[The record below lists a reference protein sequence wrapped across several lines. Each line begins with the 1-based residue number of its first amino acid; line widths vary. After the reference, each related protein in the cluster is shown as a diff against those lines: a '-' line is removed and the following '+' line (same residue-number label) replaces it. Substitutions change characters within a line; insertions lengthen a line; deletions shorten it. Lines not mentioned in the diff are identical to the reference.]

1 MFAILSFI
9 AINTATACTN
19 YLITPG
25 ASTDGT
31 LISYAADSGAM
42 YGTLGFYPA
51 KDHAKNDIK
60 EIYDWDSGNYLGTI
74 PQPPHT
80 YKVVGNTNE
89 FQLTI
94 AETTFGGIQF
104 GPQKEAVMDYGAHI
118 WTTLQRAKNVSEA
131 ITVLDELMQ
140 TYGWASDGESFS
152 IGDPNEL
159 WIMEIVGKG
168 NASLGTVWV
177 AQRIP
182 DGAISGHANQA
193 RIRTFARNDPST
205 SRYSADVVDFARS
218 QGLFKGKDVDFSFSG
233 TFQMLKNVD
242 LSVLNTT
249 FTIPVVIIVVVI
261 FFT

>member
-1 MFAILSFI
+1 
-9 AINTATACTN
+9 
-19 YLITPG
+19 
-25 ASTDGT
+25 
-31 LISYAADSGAM
+31 
-42 YGTLGFYPA
+42 
-51 KDHAKNDIK
+51 
-60 EIYDWDSGNYLGTI
+60 
-74 PQPPHT
+74 
-80 YKVVGNTNE
+80 
-89 FQLTI
+89 
-94 AETTFGGIQF
+94 
-104 GPQKEAVMDYGAHI
+104 MD
-118 WTTLQRAKNVSEA
+118 TLQRAKNVSEA

-233 TFQMLKNVD
+233 TFQMLKN
-242 LSVLNTT
+242 
-249 FTIPVVIIVVVI
+249 
-261 FFT
+261 